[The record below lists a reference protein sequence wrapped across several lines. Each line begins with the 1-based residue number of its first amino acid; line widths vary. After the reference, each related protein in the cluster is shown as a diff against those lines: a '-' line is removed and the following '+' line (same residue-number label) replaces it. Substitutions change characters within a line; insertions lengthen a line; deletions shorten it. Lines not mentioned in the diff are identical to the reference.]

1 MTWVLLFLLVLL
13 KIVVV
18 PDMNDD
24 IIIRFI
30 ELANPETIEKVV
42 IGMIP
47 RREIDWLGDKSR
59 KKFFGMIGGL
69 DWY

>member
-1 MTWVLLFLLVLL
+1 VFSFFLLVLL
-13 KIVVV
+13 KIAVV

-30 ELANPETIEKVV
+30 ELADPETIEKVV
-42 IGMIP
+42 IGMIH

-59 KKFFGMIGGL
+59 KKFFGMG
-69 DWY
+69 